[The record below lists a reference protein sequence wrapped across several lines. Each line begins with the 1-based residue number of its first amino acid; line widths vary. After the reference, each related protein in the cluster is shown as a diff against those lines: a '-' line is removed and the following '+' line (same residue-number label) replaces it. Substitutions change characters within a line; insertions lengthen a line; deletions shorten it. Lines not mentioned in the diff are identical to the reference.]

1 MIHLLK
7 LFLCPT
13 SLWQPPVFL
22 FFFNCLYKCSYP
34 GMSALSPSH
43 FLSLPVFFCLSVFS
57 MFQRPTYILPL
68 QKVTFPLNL
77 RIRILPWF
85 LILKL
90 CLKAETSAKTFYA
103 HLVPVSP
110 VLKATELFLLVK
122 MCQAPYFQTQ
132 GRSALSTDT
141 WDEGK
146 SKGFLPGIRW
156 SILHNT
162 L

>member
-1 MIHLLK
+1 MLISRNV
-7 LFLCPT
+7 C
-13 SLWQPPVFL
+13 SL
-22 FFFNCLYKCSYP
+22 S
-34 GMSALSPSH
+34 LSLSQSPCV
-43 FLSLPVFFCLSVFS
+43 FLSLCLLYV
-57 MFQRPTYILPL
+57 PEANH
-68 QKVTFPLNL
+68 TF
-77 RIRILPWF
+77 
-85 LILKL
+85 
-90 CLKAETSAKTFYA
+90 ATAAKTFYA

-132 GRSALSTDT
+132 GRSGLSTDT

-156 SILHNT
+156 SILHNA

>member
-1 MIHLLK
+1 
-7 LFLCPT
+7 
-13 SLWQPPVFL
+13 
-22 FFFNCLYKCSYP
+22 
-34 GMSALSPSH
+34 MSALSPSH
-43 FLSLPVFFCLSVFS
+43 FLSLPVSFCLSVFS
-57 MFQRPTYILPL
+57 MFQRPTIHSTTA
-68 QKVTFPLNL
+68 KGHFPFESQDTHTALVFNSEVV
-77 RIRILPWF
+77 PKGSNSSKDF
-85 LILKL
+85 L
-90 CLKAETSAKTFYA
+90 CS
-103 HLVPVSP
+103 PCPCVSGDAALL

-156 SILHNT
+156 SILHNA